1 MANATPAG
9 NTIPQDPK
17 GAFTAA
23 RSRAGRHRSVNQNSP
38 PAEPHNNIKGGP
50 CVMHVLQEIVGH
62 VAPVSSCS
70 QGQNAGDFCV
80 RLELCKDLHS

>member
-1 MANATPAG
+1 MLANMANATPAG

-62 VAPVSSCS
+62 VTPV
-70 QGQNAGDFCV
+70 
-80 RLELCKDLHS
+80 LYLHQVAVKGRMLVISV

>member
-62 VAPVSSCS
+62 VTPV
-70 QGQNAGDFCV
+70 
-80 RLELCKDLHS
+80 LYLHQLADKGRMLVISV